1 MPVNIAF
8 AGGNACWD
16 TLRVRG
22 EMACVHDHTLIGSF
36 YFILVTTD
44 MIYISSWLLICTV
57 HVIIPTDCT

>member
-1 MPVNIAF
+1 M
-8 AGGNACWD
+8 CWD

-44 MIYISSWLLICTV
+44 MIYISSWLLIRTV
-57 HVIIPTDCT
+57 HVIIPTDGT